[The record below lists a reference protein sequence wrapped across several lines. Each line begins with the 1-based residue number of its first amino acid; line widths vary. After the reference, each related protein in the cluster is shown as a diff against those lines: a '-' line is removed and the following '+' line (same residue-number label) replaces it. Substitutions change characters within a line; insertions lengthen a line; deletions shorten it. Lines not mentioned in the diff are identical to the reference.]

1 MIDEAF
7 RAIPRTLP
15 AIDGFGNRR
24 ISGAAAGN
32 AEGAAHSRAAGAAPH
47 RRAQQR
53 SPVPGCRGNTYTVRR
68 RASGV
73 ILRPPARPRHR
84 RADAAFVA
92 ARGAGR
98 VVGMRRCGAPAV
110 RHRAPKKSPT
120 REKGSL
126 GSARDLF
133 ALAGLDLSLSHRVP
147 YRFLALGCLLLNDDI
162 IALHYRLGDDRL
174 LACARHLHC
183 LVFER
188 LIG

>member
-1 MIDEAF
+1 MK
-7 RAIPRTLP
+7 RSVRSPGRCPRSTGSGT
-15 AIDGFGNRR
+15 AGSAGRRRVIQRERR
-24 ISGAAAGN
+24 IAG
-32 AEGAAHSRAAGAAPH
+32 
-47 RRAQQR
+47 RRGRRPIGGR
-53 SPVPGCRGNTYTVRR
+53 SNVARYGCRGNTYTVRR

-92 ARGAGR
+92 PRGAGR

-147 YRFLALGCLLLNDDI
+147 YRFLALGRLLPNDDI

-174 LACARHLHC
+174 LACAHHLHC